1 MVSAS
6 EWVNFHYCFVVI
18 TCVIADSKALS
29 SAQRQSFYKGIVQV
43 RTPIQSNSI
52 YYIVPIFFTVSEISM
67 RQNQNRI
74 GYVLRVISAEEISKK
89 MLRRLVFKF
98 CLAELFVTK
107 HKNLPA
113 GLPSVLI
120 KYPTM
125 LLLIWFTKRLEQVS
139 TCERLVSGI
148 FACNFPAKSFV
159 FVRYCAQTGFCW
171 HRWNSWVVSSQ
182 TNAGIQRTDRI
193 CRKFYCHNT
202 WHDKHARCSKTHACN
217 KNTCIT
223 YQTTHSSS
231 NQRRS
236 HKILYQVT
244 KKADSLFPCVSAA
257 SIVAKVRNSYAKL

>member
-125 LLLIWFTKRLEQVS
+125 LLLIWFTKRLGQVS
-139 TCERLVSGI
+139 TCERLLPGV
-148 FACNFPAKSFV
+148 FACNFPAQNHSF
-159 FVRYCAQTGFCW
+159 CMI
-171 HRWNSWVVSSQ
+171 VVC
-182 TNAGIQRTDRI
+182 TNRFLLTPLELPSRI
-193 CRKFYCHNT
+193 KPN
-202 WHDKHARCSKTHACN
+202 
-217 KNTCIT
+217 
-223 YQTTHSSS
+223 
-231 NQRRS
+231 
-236 HKILYQVT
+236 
-244 KKADSLFPCVSAA
+244 
-257 SIVAKVRNSYAKL
+257 